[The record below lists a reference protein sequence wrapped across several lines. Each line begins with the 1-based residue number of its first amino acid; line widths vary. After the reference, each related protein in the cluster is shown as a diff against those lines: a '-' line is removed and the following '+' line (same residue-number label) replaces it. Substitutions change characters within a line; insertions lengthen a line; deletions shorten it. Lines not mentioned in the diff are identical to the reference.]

1 MSQVQIAWVE
11 FILVGGLGVTLTLS
25 GMMVHIVVAQRTNML
40 CTKQTEGIVTIM
52 LSLIVFIL
60 IQI

>member
-1 MSQVQIAWVE
+1 MSQVQIAWLK
-11 FILVGGLGVTLTLS
+11 FILVGGLGVILTLS
-25 GMMVHIVVAQRTNML
+25 GMMVHIVAQRTNML

>member
-1 MSQVQIAWVE
+1 MSQVQIAWLE
-11 FILVGGLGVTLTLS
+11 FILVDGLGVILTLS
-25 GMMVHIVVAQRTNML
+25 GMMLHIVARRTNML
-40 CTKQTEGIVTIM
+40 CTKHTEGIVTIM

>member
-1 MSQVQIAWVE
+1 MSQVQIAWLE

-25 GMMVHIVVAQRTNML
+25 GMMVHIVARRTNKL

-60 IQI
+60 IQV

>member
-1 MSQVQIAWVE
+1 MSQVQRAWLE
-11 FILVGGLGVTLTLS
+11 FILVGGLGVILTLS
-25 GMMVHIVVAQRTNML
+25 GMMIHIVAQRTNVL

>member
-1 MSQVQIAWVE
+1 MSQTQIAWLE
-11 FILVGGLGVTLTLS
+11 FILVGGLGVILTLS
-25 GMMVHIVVAQRTNML
+25 GMMSHIVAQRTNML

>member
-1 MSQVQIAWVE
+1 MSQVQIAWLE
-11 FILVGGLGVTLTLS
+11 FILVDGLGVILTLS
-25 GMMVHIVVAQRTNML
+25 GMMLHIVARRTNML

>member
-1 MSQVQIAWVE
+1 MSQVQIAWLE
-11 FILVGGLGVTLTLS
+11 FILVGGLGVILTLS
-25 GMMVHIVVAQRTNML
+25 GTMSHIVAQRTNKL

>member
-1 MSQVQIAWVE
+1 MSQTQIAWLE
-11 FILVGGLGVTLTLS
+11 FILVGGLGVILTLS
-25 GMMVHIVVAQRTNML
+25 GMMIRIVARRTNKL